1 VDTLPKVFLSPST
14 QEWNKYVNG
23 GTEEQYMN
31 ILADYMEPLL
41 QATGIDYVRN
51 DPSRNVLGAIEDSNA
66 GQYDVH
72 LALHTNAA
80 GGNYSGRMQGVDV
93 YYSPYSDFSE
103 KLADIIAD
111 NMKNGVY
118 PDPSKVKTEPTT
130 SLAEVNRTKA
140 ISVLAEL
147 GYHDNVQDAEWIKN
161 NIPQMAEAL
170 VKSLAQYFGIPF
182 INGGEPRY
190 GTVTTDGSNLNI
202 RKFPAG
208 TAAVVGTIPSG
219 ATVTV
224 LGDAGDW
231 YVVNYNGQNGYSAK
245 SFISMN

>member
-1 VDTLPKVFLSPST
+1 LRTLPKVFLSPST

-41 QATGIDYVRN
+41 QATGIEYVRN

-72 LALHTNAA
+72 LALHSNAA
-80 GGNYSGRMQGVDV
+80 GGNYAGRLQGVDV

-103 KLADIIAD
+103 KLADIIKA
-111 NMKNGVY
+111 NFQTGVY
-118 PDPSKVKTEPTT
+118 PDPAKVKTEPST
-130 SLAEVNRTKA
+130 SLAELNRTKA

-147 GYHDNVQDAEWIKN
+147 GYHDNPQDAEWIKN

-170 VKSLAQYFGIPF
+170 VKSLAEYFGIPY

-190 GTVTTDGSNLNI
+190 GSVVTDGSNLNI
-202 RKFPAG
+202 RKFPAT
-208 TAAVVGTIPSG
+208 TASIIGSIPAG
-219 ATVTV
+219 AAVTV

-231 YVVNYNGQNGYSAK
+231 YVVSYNGVNGYSSK
-245 SFISMN
+245 QFIQMN

>member
-41 QATGIDYVRN
+41 QASGIDYVRN
-51 DPSRNVLGAIEDSNA
+51 DPAKNVLGAIDDSNA

-72 LALHTNAA
+72 LALHSNAA
-80 GGNYSGRMQGVDV
+80 GGNYAGRIQGVDV
-93 YYSPYSDFSE
+93 YYSPYSEFSK
-103 KLADIIAD
+103 KLADIIAA
-111 NMKNGVY
+111 NMKDGTY
-118 PDPSKVKTEPTT
+118 PDPSRVKTEPTT

-140 ISVLAEL
+140 VSVLAEL
-147 GYHDNVQDAEWIKN
+147 GYHDNVTDAEWIKN
-161 NIPQMAEAL
+161 NIPQIAESL
-170 VKSLAQYFGIPF
+170 VKSLADYFGIPF
-182 INGGEPRY
+182 INGGNVRY
-190 GTVTTDGSNLNI
+190 GTVVTDGSGLNI
-202 RKFPAG
+202 REFPAS
-208 TAAVVGTIPSG
+208 TAAVVGSIPAG

-231 YVVNYNGQNGYSAK
+231 YVVNYNGTRGYSSK
-245 SFISMN
+245 QYIQMN